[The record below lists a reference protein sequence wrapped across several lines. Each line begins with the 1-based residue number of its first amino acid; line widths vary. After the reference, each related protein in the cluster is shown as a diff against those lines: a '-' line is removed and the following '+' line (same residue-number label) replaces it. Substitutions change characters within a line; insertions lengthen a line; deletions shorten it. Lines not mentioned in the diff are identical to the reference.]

1 MTEILEDDA
10 REILGQAHH
19 PAADPDHYRADRRA
33 RGWVFSWRP
42 DAGPVPIGSMPVV
55 VGDSGRFR
63 SLVITDR
70 VDALLA
76 ELQAEPPR

>member
-1 MTEILEDDA
+1 VTEISQDDA
-10 REILGQAHH
+10 RKLLGQAHH
-19 PAADPDHYRADRRA
+19 PATNPDLYGAERRA
-33 RGWVFSWRP
+33 GGWVFSWRR
-42 DAGPVPIGSMPVV
+42 DAGSVPIGSMPVV

-63 SLVITDR
+63 TMVMTDR